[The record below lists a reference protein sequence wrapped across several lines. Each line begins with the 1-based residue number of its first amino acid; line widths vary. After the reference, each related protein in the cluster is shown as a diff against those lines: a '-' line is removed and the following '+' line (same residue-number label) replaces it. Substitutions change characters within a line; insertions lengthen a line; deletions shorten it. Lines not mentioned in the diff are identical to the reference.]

1 MTSRLEARPEPPV
14 LAAPL
19 HVGAPNMGPW
29 HEFSG
34 LAQEIFRRR
43 WLTNRGPLVIELEQK
58 LQAYLEV
65 EHVVLC
71 ANGTLALELAA
82 QAAGLS
88 GEVIVPSFT
97 FIASAHALQWQG
109 LKPVFCDIDP
119 LTYNIDPEAIE
130 ALITPATR
138 AILGVHLYGR
148 PCEIE
153 RLQQIADRHGLSL
166 LFDAAHAFGC
176 RHQGKPIGGNG
187 LCEVFSFHATKV
199 FNTFEGG
206 AVATNDAGLAEKV
219 RLLQNFGFQ
228 AEDHVIALGING
240 KMPEINAA
248 MGLVNLEH
256 LDSFV
261 TVNRGHYGVY
271 AQQLKPLPGI
281 RLIDYPTTN
290 ANNYHYII
298 IDIDAAEFGASRDQL
313 RDYLREHN
321 VLARRYFTPG
331 CHRMAPYTDGGPWRL
346 PHTEAVCERLLAL
359 PNGTQLSA
367 AMVQHICD
375 LIRHCPRQQSGVGQL
390 LAEAGR
396 W

>member
-1 MTSRLEARPEPPV
+1 MTISLEARTLPPI
-14 LAAPL
+14 LTTPL
-19 HVGAPNMGPW
+19 HVGAPNIGPW
-29 HEFSG
+29 HEFSERS
-34 LAQEIFRRR
+34 QEIFRRR

-71 ANGTLALELAA
+71 ANGTIALELAA

-97 FIASAHALQWQG
+97 FIASAHALHWQG
-109 LKPVFCDIDP
+109 IKPVFCDINP
-119 LTYNIDPEAIE
+119 HTYNIDPDAIE

-153 RLQQIADRHGLSL
+153 RLNQIADRHGLSL

-176 RHQGKPIGGNG
+176 RFQGKPIGGNG

-206 AVATNDAGLAEKV
+206 AVATNDAALAEKV

-228 AEDHVIALGING
+228 GEDNVIALGING

-256 LDSFV
+256 LDSFI

-271 AQQLKPLPGI
+271 AQQLKPLQGI
-281 RLIDYPTTN
+281 RLIDYPDAN

-298 IDIDAAEFGASRDQL
+298 IDIDEVEFGASRDQL
-313 RDYLREHN
+313 RDYLRQHN

-331 CHRMAPYTDGGPWRL
+331 CHRMAPYHDLGPWHL
-346 PHTEAVCERLLAL
+346 PQTEAVCERLLAL

-367 AMVQHICD
+367 AMVQCICD
-375 LIRHCPRQQSGVGQL
+375 LIRQCPRQQGAAKQLFEVG
-390 LAEAGR
+390 R
-396 W
+396 

>member
-1 MTSRLEARPEPPV
+1 MTSRLEAKPFAPI
-14 LAAPL
+14 LATPL

-29 HEFSG
+29 HEFSE

-58 LQAYLEV
+58 LQAYLQV
-65 EHVVLC
+65 DHVVLC

-206 AVATNDAGLAEKV
+206 AVATNDAALADKV

-256 LDSFV
+256 LDSFIA
-261 TVNRGHYGVY
+261 VNRGHYGVY
-271 AQQLKPLPGI
+271 ARQLKPLPGI
-281 RLIDYPTTN
+281 RLIDYSVSN

-298 IDIDAAEFGASRDQL
+298 IDVDEAEFGASRDQL
-313 RDYLREHN
+313 RDYLRQHN

-331 CHRMAPYTDGGPWRL
+331 CHRMAPYQGAESWHL

-375 LIRHCPRQQSGVGQL
+375 LIRHCPRQQSGAKELLEVG
-390 LAEAGR
+390 R
-396 W
+396 

>member
-1 MTSRLEARPEPPV
+1 MTICLETKS
-14 LAAPL
+14 LAPILSAPL

-29 HEFSG
+29 HEFSE
-34 LAQEIFRRR
+34 LAQGMFRRR
-43 WLTNRGPLVIELEQK
+43 WLTNRGPLVIELEQR
-58 LQAYLEV
+58 LRAYLEV

-71 ANGTLALELAA
+71 ANGTIALELAA
-82 QAAGLS
+82 QAAGLR

-119 LTYNIDPEAIE
+119 QTYNIDPEVIE
-130 ALITPATR
+130 ALITPATQ

-148 PCEIE
+148 PCEIG
-153 RLQQIADRHGLSL
+153 RLQQIADRHGLAL

-176 RHQGKPIGGNG
+176 RHQGKAIGGHG

-206 AVATNDAGLAEKV
+206 AVATNDGDLAEKV

-228 AEDHVIALGING
+228 AEDHVVALGING

-248 MGLVNLEH
+248 MGLVNLDH
-256 LDSFV
+256 LDAFIA
-261 TVNRGHYGVY
+261 VNRGHYGLY
-271 AQQLKPLPGI
+271 AQQLKPLNGI
-281 RLIDYPTTN
+281 RLIDYPEGD

-298 IDIDAAEFGASRDQL
+298 IEIDAAQFGASRDQL
-313 RDYLREHN
+313 RDYLRQHQ

-331 CHRMAPYTDGGPWRL
+331 CHRMAPYQSHGPWHL
-346 PHTEAVCERLLAL
+346 PQTEAVCERLLAL

-375 LIRHCPRQQSGVGQL
+375 LIRQCPRPQAGARQL
-390 LAEAGR
+390 LEVG
-396 W
+396 

>member
-1 MTSRLEARPEPPV
+1 MTSCLEMKSLAPV
-14 LAAPL
+14 LSAPL

-29 HEFSG
+29 HEFSD
-34 LAQEIFRRR
+34 LAQDIFRRR
-43 WLTNRGPLVIELEQK
+43 WLTNRGPLVIELEQR
-58 LQAYLEV
+58 LRAYLEV

-71 ANGTLALELAA
+71 ANGTIALELAA

-97 FIASAHALQWQG
+97 FIATAHALQWQG

-119 LTYNIDPEAIE
+119 ETYNIDPEAIE

-148 PCEIE
+148 ACEIG
-153 RLQQIADRHGLSL
+153 RLQQIADRHGLAL

-176 RHQGKPIGGNG
+176 RHEGKAIGSNG

-206 AVATNDAGLAEKV
+206 AVATNDGALAEKV

-248 MGLVNLEH
+248 MGLVNLDH
-256 LDSFV
+256 LDAFIG
-261 TVNRGHYGVY
+261 VNRGHYRLY
-271 AQQLKPLPGI
+271 AQQLKPLKGI
-281 RLIDYPTTN
+281 CLIDYPESN

-298 IDIDAAEFGASRDQL
+298 IEIDAAEFGASRDQL
-313 RDYLREHN
+313 RDYLRQHQ

-331 CHRMAPYTDGGPWRL
+331 CHRMAPYQAEGPWHL
-346 PHTEAVCERLLAL
+346 PQTEAVCERLLAL

-375 LIRHCPRQQSGVGQL
+375 LIRQCPRLQPGAKQL
-390 LAEAGR
+390 LEVG
-396 W
+396 

>member
-1 MTSRLEARPEPPV
+1 MTSRLDARPLPPT
-14 LAAPL
+14 LATSL

-29 HEFSG
+29 HEFSE

-65 EHVVLC
+65 DHVVLC

-97 FIASAHALQWQG
+97 FVATAHALQWQG

-148 PCEIE
+148 SCEIG

-176 RHQGKPIGGNG
+176 RYQGKPIGGNG

-248 MGLVNLEH
+248 MGLVNLAH
-256 LDSFV
+256 LDSFIA
-261 TVNRGHYGVY
+261 VNRGHYGVY
-271 AQQLKPLPGI
+271 AQQLKLLPGI
-281 RLIDYPTTN
+281 RLIDYSASN

-298 IDIDAAEFGASRDQL
+298 IDVDVAGFGASRDQL
-313 RDYLREHN
+313 RDYLRQHN

-331 CHRMAPYTDGGPWRL
+331 CHRMAPYQGAGPWHL

-375 LIRHCPRQQSGVGQL
+375 LIRHCPRQQPGVKELLGVG
-390 LAEAGR
+390 R
-396 W
+396 

>member
-14 LAAPL
+14 LATPL

-271 AQQLKPLPGI
+271 AQQLKLLPGL
-281 RLIDYPTTN
+281 RLIDYPTNN

-331 CHRMAPYTDGGPWRL
+331 CHRMAPYADGGPWHL

-367 AMVQHICD
+367 AMVQYICD
-375 LIRHCPRQQSGVGQL
+375 LIRHCPRQQPGVGQL

>member
-1 MTSRLEARPEPPV
+1 MTSRLEAKPFAPI
-14 LAAPL
+14 LATPL

-29 HEFSG
+29 HEFSE

-58 LQAYLEV
+58 LQAYLQV
-65 EHVVLC
+65 DHVVLC

-206 AVATNDAGLAEKV
+206 AVATNDAALADKV

-261 TVNRGHYGVY
+261 AVNRGHYGVY
-271 AQQLKPLPGI
+271 ARQLKPLPGI
-281 RLIDYPTTN
+281 RLIDYSASN

-298 IDIDAAEFGASRDQL
+298 IDVDATEFGASRDQL
-313 RDYLREHN
+313 RDYLRQHN

-331 CHRMAPYTDGGPWRL
+331 CHRMAPYQGVESWHL

-375 LIRHCPRQQSGVGQL
+375 LIRHCPRQQSGAKELLEVG
-390 LAEAGR
+390 R
-396 W
+396 